1 MRDIKKMNT
10 IGGIDFSKLYN
21 VKDVRNRAAFPEGTA
36 EDTTVIRQ
44 SLTAPNYETWVNK
57 RSQLKRFSRQKID
70 IPNFAGNRLA
80 EERRQ
85 RPHDER
91 KPTRIR

>member
-57 RSQLKRFSRQKID
+57 EK
-70 IPNFAGNRLA
+70 PA
-80 EERRQ
+80 ETFFCG
-85 RPHDER
+85 R
-91 KPTRIR
+91 K